1 MKPRGIETQRLI
13 EILQSL
19 QLARKTGL
27 LEVERINADDTIE
40 QGTIT
45 LSNGQIINA
54 SLHPYDGPKAFALLS
69 NWTNCYFTF
78 HPSHVEKSTI
88 PSPSHPPTNTW
99 SPTHPTESRTIPTA
113 PYRIRP
119 VNEALTAFPASKLTR
134 VHRQLFLL
142 VNGERTIQDFVRL
155 TGHIPEEVET
165 LLLDLERAG
174 FIRR

>member
-1 MKPRGIETQRLI
+1 MKPRGIETHRLV

-19 QLARKTGL
+19 QLARKTGWL
-27 LEVERINADDTIE
+27 AVERVGANDTIE

-45 LSNGQIINA
+45 FSNGQIVHA
-54 SLHPYDGPKAFALLS
+54 TLHPYDGPKAFALIS
-69 NWTNCYFTF
+69 AWTTCYFTF
-78 HPSHVEKSTI
+78 HSSQVEKPT
-88 PSPSHPPTNTW
+88 SPSHPSTAP
-99 SPTHPTESRTIPTA
+99 SFTHVADPRAVPAA
-113 PYRIRP
+113 PYRTRSVDEIM
-119 VNEALTAFPASKLTR
+119 TTSSTSKLTR

-142 VNGERTIQDFVRL
+142 INGKRTIQDFVRL